1 MAKYL
6 LLVLLTLAFLSGVG
20 VLKLQPSKDPT
31 PKAVSVAQPPK
42 SILIC
47 GLADHPCVH
56 YHVSY
61 HEPTGKPGDRAGD
74 GVTDYDAKTI
84 SIASSPDSFEN
95 VSTLMHE
102 VYHAALWERG
112 FHDDKKRSTLH
123 DWIYSSESSTSMVL
137 HDNPELMRYIANGY

>member
-1 MAKYL
+1 MAKYFL
-6 LLVLLTLAFLSGVG
+6 LILLTFSFMSGVG
-20 VLKLQPSKDPT
+20 VSKLQRSKDPT
-31 PKAVSVAQPPK
+31 PKPVSVAQPPR
-42 SILIC
+42 SIRIC

-61 HEPTGKPGDRAGD
+61 HDPTGKLGDRAGD
-74 GVTDYDAKTI
+74 GLTDYEAKTI

-112 FHDDKKRSTLH
+112 FTDDKKRSTLH

-137 HDNPELMRYIANGY
+137 HDNPELMRYIASGY